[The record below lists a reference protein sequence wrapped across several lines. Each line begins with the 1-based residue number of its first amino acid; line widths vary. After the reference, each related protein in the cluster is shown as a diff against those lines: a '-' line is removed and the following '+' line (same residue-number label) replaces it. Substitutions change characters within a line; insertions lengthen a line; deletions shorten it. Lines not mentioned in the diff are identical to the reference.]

1 MFVEAFA
8 EVMYTNTMK
17 KVNILYIGRH
27 LEILQTVIR
36 LINKQDNWHA
46 QGVLKD
52 DEAKAIFAESNFDIV
67 LLGCGILEQ
76 EEESLR
82 SFFEKQQ
89 PHCRIVQHYGGGSGL
104 LTSEILLALE

>member
-1 MFVEAFA
+1 
-8 EVMYTNTMK
+8 MYAHAMK

-27 LEILQTVIR
+27 LEILQTVVR
-36 LINKQDNWHA
+36 LINKQDNWQA
-46 QGVLKD
+46 QGVLED
-52 DEAKAIFAESNFDIV
+52 EEAKAIFAAYNFDIV
-67 LLGCGILEQ
+67 LLGCGILE
-76 EEESLR
+76 EEETVLR

>member
-1 MFVEAFA
+1 
-8 EVMYTNTMK
+8 MK

-36 LINKQDNWHA
+36 LINKQDNWQA

-52 DEAKAIFAESNFDIV
+52 EEAKAIFAASNFDIV
-67 LLGCGILEQ
+67 LLGCGILE
-76 EEESLR
+76 EEETDLR

-89 PHCRIVQHYGGGSGL
+89 PDCRIVQHYGGGSGL